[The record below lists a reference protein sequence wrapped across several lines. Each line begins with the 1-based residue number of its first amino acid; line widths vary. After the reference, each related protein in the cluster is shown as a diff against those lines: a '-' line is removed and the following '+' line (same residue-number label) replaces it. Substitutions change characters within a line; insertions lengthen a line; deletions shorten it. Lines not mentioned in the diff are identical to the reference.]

1 MAPKIFSK
9 LFKRKKEGPSA
20 RPPKTWSPHAIG
32 ISDSTCEIDGDIF
45 NQWKLPVP
53 PPEYH
58 TGEIG
63 ARQRN
68 PQTQS
73 IFFRLPAE
81 IRRLVYLELMG
92 DRRIHI
98 RHVWK
103 DPSPF
108 VRQSKRKG
116 PRWDWWH
123 CVCAQSNDF
132 PEDLRFDNCGSW
144 VDEAAEGTK
153 ALKIEGVEWLRSCQ
167 IG

>member
-9 LFKRKKEGPSA
+9 LFKRNKEKPSGV
-20 RPPKTWSPHAIG
+20 PPEEWSSNAIG
-32 ISDSTCEIDGDIF
+32 ISDSTCEINGDIF

-53 PPEYH
+53 PSQYH
-58 TGEIG
+58 TGKIG

-68 PQTQS
+68 PQGQS
-73 IFFRLPAE
+73 AFFRLPPE
-81 IRRLVYLELMG
+81 IRRLIYLELMG
-92 DRRIHI
+92 ARRVHI

-108 VRQSKRKG
+108 VPQSKRKG

-123 CVCAQSNDF
+123 CVCASSNGF
-132 PEDLRFDNCGSW
+132 PEDLRFDFCGDW
-144 VDEAAEGTK
+144 DDEEAEDTK
-153 ALKIEGVEWLRSCQ
+153 APKIQGVEWLRSCQ